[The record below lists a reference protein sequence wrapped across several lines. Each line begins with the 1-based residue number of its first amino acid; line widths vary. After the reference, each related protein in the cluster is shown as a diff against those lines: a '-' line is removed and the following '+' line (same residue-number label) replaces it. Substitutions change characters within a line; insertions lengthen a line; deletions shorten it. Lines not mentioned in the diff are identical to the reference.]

1 MWKLV
6 RSADR
11 PAATDTESS
20 RTYNYYRRN
29 ITEKEDADDE
39 AYFEFEEAKIAKN
52 EWPVFIQ
59 NRADIEYIAMMTGV
73 EL

>member
-1 MWKLV
+1 MWELV
-6 RSADR
+6 CSADR
-11 PAATDTESS
+11 PATTDTESS
-20 RTYNYYRRN
+20 RVYNYYRRN
-29 ITEKEDADDE
+29 IVEKKDANDE
-39 AYFEFEEAKIAKN
+39 TYFEFEEAKIAKN